1 MPEAVIV
8 TALRTPIGTAMKGTL
23 RDTDAYQLADHI
35 VGATAAELDGSVDR
49 ADIDD
54 LILGEG
60 LYGGG
65 VVARHAAITAGPTG
79 DGSVDRADIDD
90 LILGEGLYGGGV
102 VARHAAIT
110 AGLTGVPGLAANRHC
125 AAGLAAVQA
134 AAGSIRAGM
143 DRLVIAGGVNSAST
157 SPRFTRRAGE
167 EMVPWFPPTHP
178 DRPDAPN
185 MDMSITVGWNAAVEA
200 GVTREE
206 MDAWALRSHRNAIA
220 AIDEGRFKEEIVPI
234 QTPHGLFDTDEHPR
248 RDTTMEKLAG
258 LKPLHPEIEGF
269 SITAGN
275 ACGGNDA
282 AAALAIASDA
292 LGLPALG
299 TVRSWASVGV
309 DPARTGLAPVEAIPK
324 ALARAGL
331 SLDQVDLF
339 EINEAFAA
347 MCVATIKLL
356 DIDPDRV
363 NVSGSG
369 CSLGHPVAA
378 TGARMLVTLT
388 HELRRRG
395 GGIGV
400 AAMCAGG
407 GMGSA
412 TVIEVPAP

>member
-8 TALRTPIGTAMKGTL
+8 SALRTPIGTAVKGTL

-35 VGATAAELDGSVDR
+35 VGATVTELDS
-49 ADIDD
+49 
-54 LILGEG
+54 
-60 LYGGG
+60 
-65 VVARHAAITAGPTG
+65 H
-79 DGSVDRADIDD
+79 VDRADIDD

-110 AGLTGVPGLAANRHC
+110 AGLTSVPGLATNRHC
-125 AAGLAAVQA
+125 AAGLAAVQGA
-134 AAGSIRAGM
+134 AASIRAGM
-143 DRLVIAGGVNSAST
+143 DRLVIAGGVNSASS
-157 SPRFTRRAGE
+157 SPRFKRRAGE
-167 EMVPWFPPTHP
+167 ELIDWFPPTHP

-185 MDMSITVGWNAAVEA
+185 MDMSITVGWNAAVRA
-200 GVTREE
+200 GVSREE

-220 AIDEGRFKEEIVPI
+220 AIDEGRFKQEIVPI
-234 QTPHGLFDTDEHPR
+234 DTPHGLFDTDEHPR
-248 RDTTMEKLAG
+248 RDTTLEKLSS

-282 AAALAIASDA
+282 AAALTIASDA

-299 TVRSWASVGV
+299 TVLSWASVGV
-309 DPARTGLAPVEAIPK
+309 DPSVTGLAPVEAIPK

-331 SLDQVDLF
+331 SLADVDLF

-356 DIDPDRV
+356 EIDPDLV

-412 TVIEVPAP
+412 TVIEVAAP

>member
-8 TALRTPIGTAMKGTL
+8 SALRTPIGTAVKGTL

-35 VGATAAELDGSVDR
+35 VGATVTELDS
-49 ADIDD
+49 
-54 LILGEG
+54 
-60 LYGGG
+60 
-65 VVARHAAITAGPTG
+65 H
-79 DGSVDRADIDD
+79 VDRADIDD

-110 AGLTGVPGLAANRHC
+110 AGLTSVPGLATNRHC
-125 AAGLAAVQA
+125 AAGLAAVQGA
-134 AAGSIRAGM
+134 AASIRAGM
-143 DRLVIAGGVNSAST
+143 DRLVIAGGVNSASS
-157 SPRFTRRAGE
+157 SPRFKRRAGE
-167 EMVPWFPPTHP
+167 EFVDWFPPTHP

-185 MDMSITVGWNAAVEA
+185 MDMSITVGWNAAVRA
-200 GVTREE
+200 GVSREE

-220 AIDEGRFKEEIVPI
+220 AIDEGRFKQEIVPI
-234 QTPHGLFDTDEHPR
+234 DTPHGLFDTDEHPR
-248 RDTTMEKLAG
+248 RDTTLEKLSS

-282 AAALAIASDA
+282 AAALTIASDT

-299 TVRSWASVGV
+299 TVLSWASVGV
-309 DPARTGLAPVEAIPK
+309 DPAETGLAPVEAIPK

-331 SLDQVDLF
+331 SLADVDLF

-347 MCVATIKLL
+347 MCEATIKLL
-356 DIDPDRV
+356 DIDPDLV

-412 TVIEVPAP
+412 TVIEVAAP